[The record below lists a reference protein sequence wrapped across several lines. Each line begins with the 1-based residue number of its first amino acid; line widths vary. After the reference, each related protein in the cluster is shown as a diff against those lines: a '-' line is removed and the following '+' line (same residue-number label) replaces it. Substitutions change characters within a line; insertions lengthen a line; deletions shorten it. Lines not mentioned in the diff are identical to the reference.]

1 MRARGV
7 PSSEMVSATASG
19 AAVSSAASASGV
31 ASSSTVVGAAGATP
45 PVAGTTGAAG
55 AAGVAGVVVPAP
67 GAGLGVGVGAGVPPP
82 AYGQLAIYATCFIYI
97 LCFSY
102 CHHHVSYFQ
111 ESTSPGTLLLRDHP
125 RDTHYLVL
133 FQVRWLRLT
142 ALPNI
147 KGHLTRT
154 AP

>member
-1 MRARGV
+1 MNPLLCIR
-7 PSSEMVSATASG
+7 
-19 AAVSSAASASGV
+19 
-31 ASSSTVVGAAGATP
+31 
-45 PVAGTTGAAG
+45 
-55 AAGVAGVVVPAP
+55 
-67 GAGLGVGVGAGVPPP
+67 
-82 AYGQLAIYATCFIYI
+82 YGQLAYYATCFIYV

-147 KGHLTRT
+147 KEHPTRA
-154 AP
+154 APQFQLIMSPCRMPTFLCLFNKCDYFLKYTVTLLCIIGQCLYENLFTYFHAFICTIIVFRKVV